1 MNFKEWLLNEMPLNH
16 YGHQFINDDEKD
28 PPETFYSKEPSGR
41 FQIYS
46 QPVGTY
52 GDLNINDK
60 FSRKDKAIISSP
72 KTARVLEQKLKSSKY
87 NFNILFIEN
96 FKIDWTAKK
105 DWRPEKILDDRISE
119 YVKSNNLNIDQSI
132 TYISNRSAG
141 HLMTPWMI
149 LHRLA
154 HAIGAVNPSV
164 YNTFHI
170 ILDLRS
176 SRYLDHLRKVFLFK
190 SIQQDGEYSITSRG
204 SVEELFHE
212 LVAEY
217 LWHGHIR
224 LNPKTLPVDRE
235 RYQKVINS
243 IESLIVRNLDSCV
256 GQILR
261 DIY

>member
-96 FKIDWTAKK
+96 FRINWGTK
-105 DWRPEKILDDRISE
+105 DWRPEKNLDDRISE

-154 HAIGAVNPSV
+154 HAIGAINGSI
-164 YNTFHI
+164 YDSLRI
-170 ILDLRS
+170 ILDLKS
-176 SRYLDHLRKVFLFK
+176 SNLIHLANVFSFK
-190 SIQQDGEYSITSRG
+190 SIQQDGRFSITSRE

-217 LWHGHIR
+217 LWHGKIR
-224 LNPKTLPVDRE
+224 LNPKVLSSDRE
-235 RYQKVINS
+235 HYQKVIS
-243 IESLIVRNLDSCV
+243 DIESLIVKSLDNCV
-256 GQILR
+256 GKILR